1 MTPSPDPWPLTPDL
15 RPVAPANAL
24 LIIFAKNP
32 VPGQVK
38 TRLSPPLP
46 PVEAAALYHYF
57 LKDTLEEMTGLSG
70 IDVAVAYEPA
80 SAMAFFEKLAPKGVK
95 LVAQAE
101 AGLSERL
108 IEAAK
113 WGFAQGHAAVLI
125 RNSDSPDLP
134 GSYILEGR
142 EILAGGRADVVL
154 GPCPDGGYYL
164 VGLRKPSPE
173 IFHEISWSTA
183 AVLEQTLARAARACF
198 KTHLLPPWPDIDAWD
213 ELLNFLSRPH
223 PPPAPGW
230 RSHAWARER
239 LRPYLPEGFGIS
251 NQISV

>member
-1 MTPSPDPWPLTPDL
+1 MTLTPDP
-15 RPVAPANAL
+15 RPLAPANAF
-24 LIIFAKNP
+24 LIIFAKKP

-38 TRLSPPLP
+38 TRLSPPLSP
-46 PVEAAALYHYF
+46 AEAAELYHCF
-57 LKDTLEEMTGLSG
+57 LKDILEEMTGLSG

-80 SAMAFFEKLAPKGVK
+80 SAKAFFEKLSPEGVK
-95 LVAQAE
+95 LLVQAE
-101 AGLSERL
+101 AGLSDRL

-113 WGFAQGHAAVLI
+113 WGFAQGYAAVLM

-134 GSYILEGR
+134 GPYILEGR

-183 AVLEQTLARAARACF
+183 AVLEQTLARAAQAGL

-213 ELLNFLSRPH
+213 ELLNFLSRSH
-223 PPPAPGW
+223 APPAAGW

-239 LRPYLPEGFGIS
+239 LRPYLPKGLE
-251 NQISV
+251 